1 MDKDMV
7 YVCVY
12 GMLLS
17 HRKEQNGVICSDVDE
32 PRVWSLSRLHL
43 EWSQKAKN
51 KCHILTYDIQKNG
64 TEPICRVGIQKEW
77 GVQTERA
84 ALINTHNHV

>member
-1 MDKDMV
+1 MV

-32 PRVWSLSRLHL
+32 PRVCQSEVR
-43 EWSQKAKN
+43 KRKTN
-51 KCHILTYDIQKNG
+51 VIY
-64 TEPICRVGIQKEW
+64 
-77 GVQTERA
+77 
-84 ALINTHNHV
+84 

>member
-1 MDKDMV
+1 
-7 YVCVY
+7 
-12 GMLLS
+12 MLLS

-32 PRVWSLSRLHL
+32 PRVCQTVWQTVYIVWSLSRLHL